1 MKVFIMITA
10 LQLFPPRRAC
20 TGAERRA
27 DDAPRHEHGMG
38 EAQGNANGG
47 EHVESREAAKTCG
60 IIPQGRV
67 RKHAVLARVRREEP
81 QRKDFTMRREIG
93 SVRGESGEASCVF
106 RAGGGIFAC
115 AGGGENVR

>member
-1 MKVFIMITA
+1 
-10 LQLFPPRRAC
+10 
-20 TGAERRA
+20 
-27 DDAPRHEHGMG
+27 MG

-93 SVRGESGEASCVF
+93 SVRGGERRSILCVQSRGRDF
-106 RAGGGIFAC
+106 CLCGRR
-115 AGGGENVR
+115 GECSLI